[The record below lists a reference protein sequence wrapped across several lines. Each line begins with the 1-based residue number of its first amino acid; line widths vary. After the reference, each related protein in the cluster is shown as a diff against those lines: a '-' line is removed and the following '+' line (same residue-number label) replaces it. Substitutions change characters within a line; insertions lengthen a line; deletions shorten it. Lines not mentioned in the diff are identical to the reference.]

1 MKKIIITILL
11 ILFVVLILFIMMA
24 KQKGAKF
31 ILPKESLIGQ
41 SAPVFSLPDLNF
53 KKVNT
58 ADFFGKKPVLLFFWT
73 TWCPHCRVAIKN
85 LNKDAPALEAKG
97 VAVLTVDAGESQELV
112 KDYMNKSN
120 YNVAVLMDQDSA
132 VAQSY
137 GVMGVPTFLLIG
149 RDGVVKTFSNS
160 LPEDYENILLK

>member
-1 MKKIIITILL
+1 MKNLIKLTFFTLL
-11 ILFVVLILFIMMA
+11 VLAVSNCFAMA
-24 KQKGAKF
+24 S
-31 ILPKESLIGQ
+31 LESKTLIGKA
-41 SAPVFSLPDLNF
+41 APIFSLPDLNF

-97 VAVLTVDAGESQELV
+97 VAVLTVDIGESQALV
-112 KDYMNKSN
+112 SDYMQKSN
-120 YNVAVLMDQDSA
+120 CNLAVLMDQDSA

-137 GVMGVPTFLLIG
+137 GVLGVPTFLLIG